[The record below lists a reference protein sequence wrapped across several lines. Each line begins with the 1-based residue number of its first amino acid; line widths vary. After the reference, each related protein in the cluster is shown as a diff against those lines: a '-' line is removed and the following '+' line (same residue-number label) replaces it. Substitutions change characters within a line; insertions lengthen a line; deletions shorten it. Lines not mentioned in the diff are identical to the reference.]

1 MGENVEMTT
10 WNGGHTAL
18 DVGDWFLRNP
28 VPGEPITHLK
38 LQKLVYYAQAWSL
51 ALLDAPLFAEDF
63 EAWAHGPVARSIY
76 RAVAGS
82 GWSPLP
88 AFAEREPAAFSED
101 QLALLSEV
109 AETYGAY
116 TAKGL
121 EAMTHSEA
129 PWVDARQGIS
139 PEARSSAV
147 ISKTHMAMFYKEMHS
162 QADGQA

>member
-1 MGENVEMTT
+1 MSIAGHSA
-10 WNGGHTAL
+10 HTAL
-18 DVGDWFLRNP
+18 DVADWFLRNP

-51 ALLDAPLFAEDF
+51 ALFEKPLFAEDF
-63 EAWAHGPVARSIY
+63 QAWAHGPVAPSIY
-76 RAVAGS
+76 RAVAGK
-82 GWSPLP
+82 GWNALAPFSD
-88 AFAEREPAAFSED
+88 REPAIFVDD

-109 AETYGAY
+109 AEIYGAY

-129 PWVDARQGIS
+129 PWVEARQGLS

-147 ISKTHMAMFYKEMHS
+147 IPKARMAEFYLAMHSS
-162 QADGQA
+162 QADEPA